1 MPDRIF
7 GDREKALEANY
18 FRNEDERLLA
28 KLREGAKLDEVSQAV
43 RDKLNVDNPDLL
55 QRVRALGITAD
66 TASAFLLAPLVQV
79 AWGGGSVSREERET
93 VLNLARERGVDDGSA
108 SQSQLVT
115 WLDKRP
121 ADELF
126 ETSIEVIKYG
136 LAVLPHYEQEER
148 VRRVVEACHEVARA
162 SGSKIS
168 WVIGLFDGINS
179 SEASILDT
187 ITKALKLANNPPRTA
202 T

>member
-1 MPDRIF
+1 MQDRIF
-7 GDREKALEANY
+7 GDREKAMEANY

-28 KLREGAKLDEVSQAV
+28 KLREGAKFDEIAQAV
-43 RDKLNVDNPDLL
+43 RDKLQIGNPDLL

-79 AWGGGSVSREERET
+79 AWGGGTVTREERET
-93 VLNLARERGVDDGSA
+93 VLHLARERGVEDGSA
-108 SQSQLVT
+108 SQSQLIT

-121 ADELF
+121 DDALF

-136 LAVLPHYEQEER
+136 LTVLPHYEQQER
-148 VRRVVEACHEVARA
+148 VRRIVEACHEVAKA

-168 WVIGLFDGINS
+168 WVLGLFDGINS

-187 ITKALKLANNPPRTA
+187 ITKALKLGKGPPRTA